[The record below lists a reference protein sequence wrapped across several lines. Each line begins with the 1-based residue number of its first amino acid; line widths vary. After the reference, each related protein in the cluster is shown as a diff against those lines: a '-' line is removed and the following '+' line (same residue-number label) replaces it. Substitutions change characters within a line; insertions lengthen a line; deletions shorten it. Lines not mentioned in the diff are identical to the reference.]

1 MTRNRKGLSDQDLAL
16 WRHVARSVRA
26 RPGRELPP
34 IVEAAANRVTRETIT
49 PVAPLTALPSVSKP
63 SVSKPSVSKP
73 SQPPLAPFERR
84 VRSDLKR
91 GLERI
96 DAVLDL
102 HGLTQAR
109 AHAVLGQFL
118 VNAQL
123 RGARH
128 VLVITGKGA
137 EGSQDMF
144 GKPDERGVLRRV
156 VPHWLRLPDLRPFV
170 LGFEEASHKHGG
182 SGALYVRLR
191 RSGRESMAA
200 P

>member
-34 IVEAAANRVTRETIT
+34 IVEAAANHVTRETIT
-49 PVAPLTALPSVSKP
+49 PVAPRAVL
-63 SVSKPSVSKP
+63 PSVSKP

-109 AHAVLGQFL
+109 AHAALGLFL
-118 VNAQL
+118 VNAQV

-137 EGSQDMF
+137 DGSQDTF

-170 LGFEEASHKHGG
+170 LGFEEASYKHGG

-191 RSGRESMAA
+191 RSGRESMAVL
-200 P
+200 

>member
-34 IVEAAANRVTRETIT
+34 IVEAAGNHVTRETIT
-49 PVAPLTALPSVSKP
+49 PVAPLTVLP